1 MLKHRSSKFYVLHA
15 CMDVRILTE
24 DQLQEAMLC
33 DSGNV
38 AGQKDSK
45 GEKQDAETS
54 KLETW
59 HVDTDARVEDLLNRR
74 FVPMVVNDRGDLVA
88 AVESNGGEVIKM
100 DRQASLI
107 VI

>member
-1 MLKHRSSKFYVLHA
+1 
-15 CMDVRILTE
+15 MDVRILTE

-59 HVDTDARVEDLLNRR
+59 HADVDVRSVDLLNRR
-74 FVPMVVNDRGDLVA
+74 FVAVVVENRGDVKA
-88 AVESNGGEVIKM
+88 EVQRKGGEVFKM
-100 DRQASLI
+100 HRQASLI
-107 VI
+107 